1 MTLKDSYS
9 KIKPIRLVFWAQLYV
24 FINQLCLEFEGT
36 NRATVELNLI
46 NTPGYFS
53 TLTFA
58 TSSPKTPCINIRTC
72 ILETHMDA
80 QVGVP
85 RRYAGKTSPG
95 LPLVPRV
102 EGNEL
107 GGKGTHNFIFSVPFL
122 RHFFLILYAV
132 YLLVCG

>member
-58 TSSPKTPCINIRTC
+58 TSSPKTPCINTRTG

-80 QVGVP
+80 QVY
-85 RRYAGKTSPG
+85 RRTQVK
-95 LPLVPRV
+95 R
-102 EGNEL
+102 
-107 GGKGTHNFIFSVPFL
+107 
-122 RHFFLILYAV
+122 
-132 YLLVCG
+132 LLVCHWCRGWRGTNSGERARTISSFLYHFSDIFSSYYTRYTFLYVAE